1 MAEKIEYETEK
12 RELAPDEVPD
22 MHELLATASP
32 AQRAMAEME
41 RLMRE
46 QSEDAPPKIKEDH
59 LPPGTKLYTDELG
72 RNHAIDDIQA
82 QGTFFIK
89 PTRRHVTRVTVGLTL
104 PSVAITVLV
113 IALLD
118 LLLIGAPDRALSIII
133 FILIIE
139 VLVILSVAWL
149 VLYNCITKT
158 RGKLYRYKA
167 DGRGFYV
174 TIKEQDKITGLSE
187 VVKNIEQ
194 IFYKDVVSVAY
205 TPTTLLRGNYGYEVD
220 IILTYGT
227 VHFDYIFPHFNR
239 VIPLKELPFDI
250 IKRNIPKRDDDTE
263 Q

>member
-12 RELAPDEVPD
+12 RERAPGEVPD

-59 LPPGTKLYTDELG
+59 LPPGTKLYTDEMGLQ
-72 RNHAIDDIQA
+72 HAMSDIQA

-89 PTRRHVTRVTVGLTL
+89 PTRRHVTRVSVGLTL
-104 PSVAITVLV
+104 PSVVSTVVAMAILD
-113 IALLD
+113 IMLLF
-118 LLLIGAPDRALSIII
+118 APARALSLII

-139 VLVILSVAWL
+139 VIVILSVAWL

-167 DGRGFYV
+167 DGYGFYV
-174 TIKEQDKITGLSE
+174 TIKEQDKITGLNE

-194 IFYKDVVSVAY
+194 IFYKDVLSVAY